1 MKKSHIVGLLI
12 IALSIFIIISASKDV
27 STYGDFNT
35 AVLSQN
41 RIKIVGQLEKTK
53 PITYRPEID
62 PNTTTFFLKDNNGVV
77 KEVKLKQPKPQ
88 DFELAEQVVLTGSIE
103 EDIFVA
109 DEILMKCP
117 SKYKEEEILL
127 KDNN

>member
-1 MKKSHIVGLLI
+1 MKKSHIIGFLV
-12 IALSIFIIISASKDV
+12 IAVSIFIIISASKDV

-41 RIKIVGQLEKTK
+41 RIKIVGQLEKSK
-53 PITYRPEID
+53 PVIYRPEID
-62 PNTTTFFLKDNNGVV
+62 PNTTTFYLEDNNGEV
-77 KEVKLKQPKPQ
+77 KQVKLKQPKPQ
-88 DFELAEQVVLTGSIE
+88 DFELAEQIVLTGSIE
-103 EDIFVA
+103 DDVFVA

-127 KDNN
+127 KESN

>member
-12 IALSIFIIISASKDV
+12 IAVSIFIIISASKDV

>member
-53 PITYRPEID
+53 PITYRPEVD